1 MHRFPRGFCRL
12 WRVMLV
18 MAGGTTLFLF
28 LLGASP
34 AALAQAPMYKTPTP
48 AGLMV
53 ERWKQ
58 TGNADQFFDFNGDD
72 LRHELWLASREG
84 KNGLLVF
91 FRGSDNSY
99 ADLMKDTVLRN
110 DEVQGYFKARLR
122 TIVLDRLSPRA
133 LINFKGETIT
143 EAGFAGALGIARSPA
158 FAFFDLNGKQRYL
171 HTRPIFDAGAMI
183 SFARCMA
190 DGIYERTDVEKSLR
204 GG

>member
-1 MHRFPRGFCRL
+1 MHCFPRGLCRL
-12 WRVMLV
+12 WRVMLA
-18 MAGGTTLFLF
+18 MTGGAFLF
-28 LLGASP
+28 VFLPGASP
-34 AALAQAPMYKTPTP
+34 AAHAQAPMYKTPTP

-72 LRHELWLASREG
+72 LRHELWLASRED
-84 KNGLLVF
+84 KKGLLIF

-110 DEVQGYFKARLR
+110 DEVQGYYKARLR
-122 TIVLDRLSPRA
+122 TIVLDRTSTRPLTD
-133 LINFKGETIT
+133 FKGNALT
-143 EAGFAGALGIARSPA
+143 EALFADALGISRTPA
-158 FAFFDLNGKQRYL
+158 FVFFDLQGNQRYL
-171 HTRPIFDAGAMI
+171 HTRPIFDAAAMI

-190 DGIYERTDVEKSLR
+190 DGVYQRTDVEKSLR

>member
-1 MHRFPRGFCRL
+1 MHCFPRGLCRL

-18 MAGGTTLFLF
+18 MAGGTTLVLF

-34 AALAQAPMYKTPTP
+34 AALAQAPIYKTPVP

-99 ADLMKDTVLRN
+99 ADLMKESVLRN

-143 EAGFAGALGIARSPA
+143 EAGFAGALGISRSPA
-158 FAFFDLNGKQRYL
+158 FVFFDLLGAQRYL
-171 HTRPIFDAGAMI
+171 HTRPIFDAAAMI

-204 GG
+204 GE

>member
-1 MHRFPRGFCRL
+1 
-12 WRVMLV
+12 MLV

-58 TGNADQFFDFNGDD
+58 TGNADQFFNFNGDD

-122 TIVLDRLSPRA
+122 SIVLDRHSTRPLTDFNGNSS
-133 LINFKGETIT
+133 T
-143 EAGFAGALGIARSPA
+143 EAHFAGALGIARSPA
-158 FAFFDLNGKQRYL
+158 FVFFDLNGNQRYL